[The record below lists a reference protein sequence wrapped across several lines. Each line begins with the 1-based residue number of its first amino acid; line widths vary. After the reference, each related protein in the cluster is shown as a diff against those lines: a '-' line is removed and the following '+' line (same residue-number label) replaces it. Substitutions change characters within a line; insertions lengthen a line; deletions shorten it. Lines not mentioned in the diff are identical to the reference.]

1 MKEIIGFIENHKQE
15 VDKQVEIFAVS
26 GVRLHN
32 EFQIETPEKAI
43 LICSKDYKITNFSLG
58 GMLIKSKDS
67 FDIGNKIHMEISHS
81 KEKSIKVLGKV
92 VSCVLIKESDYA
104 HYDIGIEFLGMLE
117 KNRDILKDVMC
128 LLENMGFIAV

>member
-1 MKEIIGFIENHKQE
+1 LRSRQGNWQRRGKP
-15 VDKQVEIFAVS
+15 VEDIKLN
-26 GVRLHN
+26 VR
-32 EFQIETPEKAI
+32 KI
-43 LICSKDYKITNFSLG
+43 LDTIQ
-58 GMLIKSKDS
+58 
-67 FDIGNKIHMEISHS
+67 
-81 KEKSIKVLGKV
+81 EKSIKVLGKV